1 MTLIHLNIPSDLE
14 TELSKLQT
22 DLETVVITALRQYV
36 LSVVS
41 VANEKDLEIAAVQDN
56 VDDFLTAGE
65 LDYYLTLP

>member
-56 VDDFLTAGE
+56 VDDFLTAQE

>member
-56 VDDFLTAGE
+56 ADDFLTARE

>member
-36 LSVVS
+36 LSV
-41 VANEKDLEIAAVQDN
+41 ANEKDLEIAAVQDN
-56 VDDFLTAGE
+56 VDDFLTAQE